1 MRLAIALGIIVLVA
15 LDFSVSAQLFLNT
28 TPLPNTSA
36 ISQNPIGI
44 TISVK
49 AKELAKNSFSGLVT
63 DKQTGSP
70 LVGASIY
77 LHEVKMGAV
86 TDTNGKFL
94 ITDIPTGNYLM
105 EISFQG
111 FSTLIDNIEISG
123 NLTKSFAL
131 VETFAQHEEVVVT
144 GVASATRTKLSSQ
157 PISIVKKADLLQSS
171 AGNIIDA
178 LSKLVP
184 GVAAI
189 STGPA
194 ISKPVIRGMG
204 YNRVVTVHDGVR
216 QEGQQWGDEHGIEVD
231 EYSIQKVEVL
241 KGPASLFYGSD
252 AMAGVVHLITNSP
265 VEKGTIVG
273 NILGSFNAN
282 NGLYGTNANF
292 AGHLKN
298 GFNWNAYGTYKSAG
312 DYSNAYDGKVFN
324 SRFNERNFGGY
335 LGINK
340 SWGYSH
346 LLISNFNQKIGM
358 VEGARDPLTGGF
370 MVFPETAQE
379 HVASE
384 SELNSRNLFTPYQ
397 GINHFKIASD
407 NNLVL
412 GTGRLNLNIG
422 YQQNQRKEFGDPDHF
437 NHPDL
442 YFNLQTITYN
452 TQYHFA
458 ENKGWKTSIGLS
470 GMYQQN
476 RNLAEEVL
484 IPEYNQFDMGGFVYA
499 KKTFANQITLSG
511 GMRYDMRQVKGKAF
525 TEGTDVKFKAFDK
538 QFSDFSASIGLSYSP
553 SEQLTWKLNLAR
565 GYRAPSVSELASNGA
580 HEGTNRYE
588 YGSLDLKTETSLQ
601 TDAGLEYNGT
611 HISFALSAFYNAIQN
626 YVFYS
631 KLASVTGGD
640 SLVNLGGTDLNAF
653 KFRQANAALYGV
665 EARLD
670 LHPHPLDW
678 LHFENSFA
686 LVAGQFSQSF
696 DGSNKLPFIPAPRLL
711 SVLRANSNKMGK
723 TLRNAYVKLEFDHI
737 NTQNRVFT
745 GYDTETATVGYSL
758 LNLGIGTELQSK
770 GRTLCS
776 IHLAL
781 NNITDISYQNH
792 LNRLKYTDTNALTGR
807 MGVFNMGRNLSLK
820 LNIPL
825 NFKLAS

>member
-1 MRLAIALGIIVLVA
+1 MRIAIAFGVLVMVVFH
-15 LDFSVSAQLFLNT
+15 LPLNAQLQLQT
-28 TPLPNTSA
+28 LP
-36 ISQNPIGI
+36 ISN
-44 TISVK
+44 VV
-49 AKELAKNSFSGLVT
+49 EDAKNSFSGLVI
-63 DKQTGSP
+63 DKQSNKP

-77 LHEVKMGAV
+77 LHEVKMGAI
-86 TDTNGKFL
+86 TDASGKFL
-94 ITDIPTGNYLM
+94 ITDIPTGKYLL

-111 FSTLIDNIEISG
+111 FSTLIENMEISG
-123 NLTKSFAL
+123 NLTKDFAL
-131 VETFAQHEEVVVT
+131 TEAYAQHEEVVVT

-157 PISIVKKADLLQSS
+157 PISIIKKVDLLQSS

-178 LSKLVP
+178 ISRLVP
-184 GVAAI
+184 GVSAI

-252 AMAGVVHLITNSP
+252 AMAGVVHLITNAP
-265 VEKGTIVG
+265 VEKGIIKG
-273 NILGSFNAN
+273 NILGTYNTN
-282 NGLYGTNANF
+282 NGLYGTNANL
-292 AGHLKN
+292 AGHLIN
-298 GFNWNAYGTYKSAG
+298 GFSWNAYGTYKSAG
-312 DYSNAYDGKVFN
+312 DYSNKYDGKVFN
-324 SRFNERNFGGY
+324 SRFNERNFGAY

-358 VEGARDPLTGGF
+358 VEGARDLASGRF
-370 MVFPETAQE
+370 LVFPETAQE
-379 HVASE
+379 HVASQ
-384 SELNSRNLFTPYQ
+384 SELDSRNLYTPYQ
-397 GINHFKIASD
+397 GINHFKVATD
-407 NNLVL
+407 NNIVL
-412 GTGRLNLNIG
+412 GTGRLHLNIG
-422 YQQNQRKEFGDPDHF
+422 YQQNQRREFGDPDNRNLPALH
-437 NHPDL
+437 
-442 YFNLQTITYN
+442 FNLQTITYN
-452 TQYHFA
+452 TQFHFA
-458 ENKGWKTSIGLS
+458 ENKGWKTSIGVS
-470 GMYQQN
+470 GMNQQN

-484 IPEYNQFDMGGFVYA
+484 IPEYNQFDIGGFFYS
-499 KKTFANQITLSG
+499 KKTFSNQITLSG
-511 GMRYDMRQVKGKAF
+511 GLRYDIRQVTGKEF
-525 TEGTDVKFKAFDK
+525 REGTDVKFQAFDK
-538 QFSDFSASIGLSYSP
+538 QFSDFSASIGMSYSP
-553 SEQLTWKLNLAR
+553 SEQLTWKLNIAR

-601 TDAGLEYNGT
+601 TDIGVEYNGT
-611 HISFALSAFYNAIQN
+611 HLSFAVSAFYNAIQN

-631 KLASVTGGD
+631 KLSSVAGGD
-640 SLVNLGGTDLNAF
+640 SLVNLGGTDLSAF
-653 KFRQANAALYGV
+653 KFRQANAALFGL

-711 SVLRANSNKMGK
+711 SVLRANATKMGK
-723 TLRNAYVKLEFDHI
+723 RLSNAYVKLELD
-737 NTQNRVFT
+737 NTSTQNRVFT
-745 GYDTETATVGYSL
+745 GYDTETPTIGYSL
-758 LNLGIGTELQSK
+758 LNLGIGTEVLSK
-770 GRTLCS
+770 GRTLFS
-776 IHLAL
+776 INLAF
-781 NNITDISYQNH
+781 NNLTNLSYQNH

-825 NFKLAS
+825 NFKVAS

>member
-1 MRLAIALGIIVLVA
+1 MRLATALGVLAIVV
-15 LDFSVSAQLFLNT
+15 FQFPVNAQLHSTNLS
-28 TPLPNTSA
+28 NTSELTRNLSGTNL
-36 ISQNPIGI
+36 IDK
-44 TISVK
+44 TTL
-49 AKELAKNSFSGLVT
+49 LAKNSFSGLVT

-70 LVGASIY
+70 LAGASIY

-86 TDTNGKFL
+86 TDANGKFL
-94 ITDIPTGNYLM
+94 ITDIPTGKYLL

-111 FSTLIDNIEISG
+111 FSTLIENIEISG
-123 NLTKSFAL
+123 NQTRNFNLI
-131 VETFAQHEEVVVT
+131 ETFAQHEEVVVT

-178 LSKLVP
+178 LSRLVP
-184 GVAAI
+184 GVAAL

-252 AMAGVVHLITNSP
+252 AMAGVVHLITNAP
-265 VEKGTIVG
+265 VEKGTISG
-273 NILGSFNAN
+273 NILGSYNAN
-282 NGLYGTNANF
+282 NGLYGTNANL

-358 VEGARDPLTGGF
+358 VEGARDPATGGF
-370 MVFPETAQE
+370 MVFPETTQE
-379 HVASE
+379 HVASQ
-384 SELNSRNLFTPYQ
+384 SELNSRNLYTPYQ

-407 NNLVL
+407 NNIVL
-412 GTGRLNLNIG
+412 GTGRLNLNVG
-422 YQQNQRKEFGDPDHF
+422 YQQNQRKEFGDPD
-437 NHPDL
+437 NRNLPAL

-452 TQYHFA
+452 TQYHFV
-458 ENKGWKTSIGLS
+458 ENKGWKTSVGVS

-484 IPEYNQFDMGGFVYA
+484 IPEYNQFDIGGFVYS
-499 KKTFANQITLSG
+499 KKTFSNKITLSG
-511 GMRYDMRQVKGKAF
+511 GLRYDMRQVTGKEF
-525 TEGTDVKFKAFDK
+525 TEGADVKFKAFDK
-538 QFSDFSASIGLSYSP
+538 QFSDFSASIGMSYSP

-588 YGSLDLKTETSLQ
+588 YGSLDLKTETSIQ
-601 TDAGLEYNGT
+601 TDAGVEYNGT
-611 HISFALSAFYNAIQN
+611 HISFAVTAFYNAIQN

-631 KLASVTGGD
+631 KLSSVAGGD

-653 KFRQANAALYGV
+653 KFRQANAALYGL

-678 LHFENSFA
+678 LHFENSFSF
-686 LVAGQFSQSF
+686 VAGQFSQNF

-711 SVLRANSNKMGK
+711 SVLRANANKMGK
-723 TLRNAYVKLEFDHI
+723 GLRNAYVKLELDHTS
-737 NTQNRVFT
+737 TQNRVFT
-745 GYDTETATVGYSL
+745 GYDTETPTAGYSL
-758 LNLGIGTELQSK
+758 FNLGIGTELVSK
-770 GRTLCS
+770 GKTLFS
-776 IHLAL
+776 INLGI
-781 NNITDISYQNH
+781 NNLTDISYQNH
-792 LNRLKYTDTNALTGR
+792 LNRLKYTDTNAVTGR

-825 NFKLAS
+825 NFKVAS